1 MRLKLLQ
8 AGFEKYTGQMGV
20 TFFENGL
27 SVNEVS
33 EQDARRMAAVMQC
46 ETVDGESMNVA
57 QKLLDSM
64 NTPAVVKNVDYPQVG
79 ELAAE
84 TEAQKNAEPSLAPD
98 SAPAPKHT
106 AESLAAVADE
116 HGIAGIREIAEQ
128 FSLKGNSIA
137 GLIDAIL
144 KAQGE

>member
-8 AGFEKYTGQMGV
+8 AGFENYTGQMGV
-20 TFFENGL
+20 TFFQNGL

-33 EQDARRMAAVMQC
+33 EQDARRMAAVLKC

-64 NTPAVVKNVDYPQVG
+64 HTEAVVKNVDYASDEPKAEVVPETPAEVAPQ
-79 ELAAE
+79 A
-84 TEAQKNAEPSLAPD
+84 
-98 SAPAPKHT
+98 KHT
-106 AESLAAVADE
+106 AESLAAIADE
-116 HGIAGIREIAEQ
+116 KGIAGIREIAEQ

-137 GLIDAIL
+137 GLIEAIL

>member
-8 AGFEKYTGQMGV
+8 AGFENYTGQMGV
-20 TFFENGL
+20 TFFQNGL

-33 EQDARRMAAVMQC
+33 EQDARRMAAVLQC

-64 NTPAVVKNVDYPQVG
+64 NTEAIVKNVDYASDEQKAEEQPQ
-79 ELAAE
+79 AP
-84 TEAQKNAEPSLAPD
+84 AEPAPQ
-98 SAPAPKHT
+98 AKHT
-106 AESLAAVADE
+106 AESLAAIADE
-116 HGIAGIREIAEQ
+116 HGIAGIREVAEQ

>member
-8 AGFEKYTGQMGV
+8 AGFENYTGQMGV
-20 TFFENGL
+20 TFFQNGL

-33 EQDARRMAAVMQC
+33 EQDARRMAAVLQC

-64 NTPAVVKNVDYPQVG
+64 NTEAVVKNVDY
-79 ELAAE
+79 AADE
-84 TEAQKNAEPSLAPD
+84 PKAEVKPEEPVEPV
-98 SAPAPKHT
+98 SAKAAKHT
-106 AESLAAVADE
+106 AESLAAIADE
-116 HGIAGIREIAEQ
+116 KGIAGIREIAEQ

>member
-8 AGFEKYTGQMGV
+8 AGFENYTGQMGV
-20 TFFENGL
+20 TFFQNGL

-33 EQDARRMAAVMQC
+33 EQDARRMA
-46 ETVDGESMNVA
+46 VDGESMNVA

-64 NTPAVVKNVDYPQVG
+64 HTEAVVKNVDYASDEPKAEVVPETPAEVAPQ
-79 ELAAE
+79 A
-84 TEAQKNAEPSLAPD
+84 
-98 SAPAPKHT
+98 KHT
-106 AESLAAVADE
+106 AESLAAIADE
-116 HGIAGIREIAEQ
+116 KGIAGIREIAEQ

-137 GLIDAIL
+137 GLIEAIL